1 MEPASLPPGARRA
14 RRTRS
19 DLWKPREN
27 VNFWKHLKRMVKTL
41 NVGWFYSMVICHSHG
56 KRMKIAHVRP
66 MKNDVDVSWLL
77 TLSYQ
82 RLIIHE
88 FVVIF
93 QSPH

>member
-1 MEPASLPPGARRA
+1 
-14 RRTRS
+14 
-19 DLWKPREN
+19 
-27 VNFWKHLKRMVKTL
+27 
-41 NVGWFYSMVICHSHG
+41 
-56 KRMKIAHVRP
+56 MKIAHVRP